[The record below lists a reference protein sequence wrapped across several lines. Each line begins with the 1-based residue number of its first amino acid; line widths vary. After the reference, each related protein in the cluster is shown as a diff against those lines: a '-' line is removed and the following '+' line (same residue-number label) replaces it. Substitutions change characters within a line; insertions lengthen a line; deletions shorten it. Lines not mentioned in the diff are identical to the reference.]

1 MANPASTPV
10 SGAVSAPVSALGNP
24 TFEGFATIREIGPL
38 GMITLRA
45 KPDVPCLAQ
54 ALQAV
59 GLTLPEPRRITVTGD
74 KSAGWMAPD
83 EYLLVLPYGDVS
95 VAMASL
101 SDSLKGQHHLVA
113 NVSDAR
119 AVFRIEG
126 AKADQVL
133 KKLCPVDFDRLAP
146 GELRRSRAA
155 QVAAAFWA
163 EDGGYTLVCFR
174 SVAGYVMGL
183 LQSSAQPGSELF

>member
-1 MANPASTPV
+1 MSD
-10 SGAVSAPVSALGNP
+10 PVSALSGASYD
-24 TFEGFATIREIGPL
+24 GFAAVREIGPL

-45 KPDVPCLAQ
+45 KTGTPGLEAAVQ
-54 ALQAV
+54 AATGCGLPAV
-59 GLTLPEPRRITVTGD
+59 RRIVRQGD
-74 KSAGWMAPD
+74 CAAGWMSPD
-83 EYLLVLPYGDVS
+83 ELLLVVPYADV
-95 VAMASL
+95 AAALASIAAAL
-101 SDSLKGQHHLVA
+101 QGQHHLAVD
-113 NVSDAR
+113 VSDAR

-133 KKLCPVDFDRLAP
+133 RKLSPVDFDRLEP

-163 EDGGYTLVCFR
+163 EDGGFTLVCFR

-183 LQSSAQPGSELF
+183 LSTSARPGSEL